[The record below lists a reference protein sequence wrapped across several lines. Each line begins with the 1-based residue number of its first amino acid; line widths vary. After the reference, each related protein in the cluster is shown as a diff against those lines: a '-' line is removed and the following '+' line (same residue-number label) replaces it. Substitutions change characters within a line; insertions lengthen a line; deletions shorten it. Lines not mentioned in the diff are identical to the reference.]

1 MNFLSSLS
9 RKLGFTGGD
18 EDERSDELEENE
30 LEDDEEEED
39 EEESGNRFSFRFPF
53 GDSFRNST

>member
-18 EDERSDELEENE
+18 EDERDEELEENE
-30 LEDDEEEED
+30 LEDEEEED
-39 EEESGNRFSFRFPF
+39 EEEGSGF
-53 GDSFRNST
+53 